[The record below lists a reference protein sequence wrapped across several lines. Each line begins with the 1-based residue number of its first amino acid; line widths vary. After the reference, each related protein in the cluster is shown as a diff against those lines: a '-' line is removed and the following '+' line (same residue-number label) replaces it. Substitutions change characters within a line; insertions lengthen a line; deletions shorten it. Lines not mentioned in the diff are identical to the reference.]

1 MRKII
6 ALLALM
12 VLVFSCGTLQKLTK
26 KTYEETK
33 DSSTAKG
40 VDSTSVSKISS
51 SKDSTGESIWQKE
64 TIVEYYQD
72 WVDSK
77 DSLGATIVVGKQEVS
92 IPKTKM
98 LKRITIRE
106 RSSDLTKLTVGSQ
119 SQDSTKLSKKEA
131 GKLKASKDTTDQEK
145 VVSHKAKWPYILLAL
160 LLLALFIYLYFNKTN
175 PPFL

>member
-12 VLVFSCGTLQKLTK
+12 VLLFSCGTLQKLTK

-33 DSSTAKG
+33 DSTAAMS

-51 SKDSTGESIWQKE
+51 SKDSTGESTWQKE

-72 WVDSK
+72 WTGSK
-77 DSLGATIVVGKQEVS
+77 DSLGSIVVNKQEVN

-106 RSSDLTKLTVGSQ
+106 RSRDLSRLIVGSQ
-119 SQDSTKLSKKEA
+119 NQDSTKLIKKES
-131 GKLKASKDTTDQEK
+131 GQIKNSKVTTDQEK

-160 LLLALFIYLYFNKTN
+160 LLLALFIYLYFNKTK